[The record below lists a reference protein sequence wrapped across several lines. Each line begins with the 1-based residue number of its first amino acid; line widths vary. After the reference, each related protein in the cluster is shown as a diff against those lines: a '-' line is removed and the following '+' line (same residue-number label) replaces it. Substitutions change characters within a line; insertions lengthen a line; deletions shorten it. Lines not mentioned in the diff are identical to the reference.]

1 MAPSG
6 PDFSTG
12 LCPETRTTITCN
24 RPQQTITRFGYDG
37 PMTVPRPIVI
47 LGSGYTG
54 HWIYELARQQS
65 LPILASSR
73 HPETRLPDVAPDARI
88 RFDLMDPSS
97 WAGLPSQADL
107 IWAFPATPL
116 EQVQL
121 FARHYCSP
129 SQRLVVLGS
138 TSAYDRADPTAQEL
152 PPWIDETSVINV
164 DLPRVQGEEYLR
176 THHGGIILRVAGIYG
191 PNRNPV
197 QWIRQGRVGPS
208 TKFVNLI
215 HVEDLAQLCLLAL
228 KCGQPGDIY
237 NISDGHPRRWA
248 EICAE
253 VSTRWGM
260 VSPRQADHS
269 EPGKRIRNQ
278 KVIAQFGYTL
288 RHPDLYPALQ
298 SLNMEPGPG
307 D

>member
-54 HWIYELARQQS
+54 HWIYELAQQQS

-107 IWAFPATPL
+107 IWAFPATPGAGPAL
-116 EQVQL
+116 CPTL
-121 FARHYCSP
+121 LLLP
-129 SQRLVVLGS
+129 PLRLVVLGG

-152 PPWIDETSVINV
+152 PPWIDETSVIDV
-164 DLPRVQGEEYLR
+164 DLPRVQGR
-176 THHGGIILRVAGIYG
+176 
-191 PNRNPV
+191 
-197 QWIRQGRVGPS
+197 
-208 TKFVNLI
+208 
-215 HVEDLAQLCLLAL
+215 
-228 KCGQPGDIY
+228 
-237 NISDGHPRRWA
+237 NISARTMEASSCEWPASMAPIATRSSGFAKGGSAPRPSSS
-248 EICAE
+248 I
-253 VSTRWGM
+253 
-260 VSPRQADHS
+260 
-269 EPGKRIRNQ
+269 
-278 KVIAQFGYTL
+278 
-288 RHPDLYPALQ
+288 
-298 SLNMEPGPG
+298 
-307 D
+307 